1 MSTCAGVLLRTA
13 KKQVPP
19 GRGNLTTLTHSRIST
34 WSTYTLLWTI
44 LIQAC
49 VTKVSTRAWK
59 PDWNLFLTWIP
70 GGVRRACRFMP
81 CLFAKI
87 CLHKFAQKN
96 LHAGTKR
103 TSFDTPKLGDDLLEI
118 RDSLV
123 FGYSKFLDMRFSDSL
138 PLTPQVCIFFSG
150 FLVGWLVGSSA
161 ILPDGL
167 W

>member
-1 MSTCAGVLLRTA
+1 
-13 KKQVPP
+13 
-19 GRGNLTTLTHSRIST
+19 
-34 WSTYTLLWTI
+34 
-44 LIQAC
+44 
-49 VTKVSTRAWK
+49 
-59 PDWNLFLTWIP
+59 
-70 GGVRRACRFMP
+70 MP

-87 CLHKFAQKN
+87 CLHKFVQKN

-150 FLVGWLVGSSA
+150 FLVGWLVGWFKCYFTRW
-161 ILPDGL
+161 PMVVKHGL
-167 W
+167 LENSPVLDVSHFSMTI